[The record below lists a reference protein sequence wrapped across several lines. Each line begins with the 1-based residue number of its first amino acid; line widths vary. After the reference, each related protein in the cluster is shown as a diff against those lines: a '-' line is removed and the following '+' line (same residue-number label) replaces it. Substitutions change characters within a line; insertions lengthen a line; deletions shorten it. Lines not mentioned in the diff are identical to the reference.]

1 LLGGADAMTFLASDL
16 LSARRSEDAAPLQ
29 FAHLARFRL
38 NLLAKSL
45 PGLADAA
52 QPVSLFQRRSAL
64 CHRLALCDPRRT
76 LGYGNS
82 FVC

>member
-1 LLGGADAMTFLASDL
+1 MFLAPDL
-16 LSARRSEDAAPLQ
+16 LSARRSEDAATLQ
-29 FAHLARFRL
+29 FAQLARFRL
-38 NLLAKSL
+38 VNLLAKSL
-45 PGLADAA
+45 PSLADAA